1 MNIQSITLPT
11 GKAAILPA
19 DIHLIFPDDPKLS
32 PEQRRA
38 TAYIPWDDKY
48 LEYVQEDYRSFFKH
62 ALPHLGR
69 RTTDVH
75 TALSVNHL
83 PFLIEYSY
91 DPVDARVVFLATIL
105 HDTGWSKVSLPHI
118 ADSLSYSGV
127 ALSEESRLPKEQ
139 HILMSVALAIDL
151 LEGYDFGDE
160 PLPTDSKRHITEI
173 IRRHDYDAPWEV
185 GKYDEL
191 TAETKLVCDADRLWS
206 YTHENF
212 WQDTVRKDVNPA
224 EYIDKLGNAVES
236 YFLTSQAKIK
246 AFALLDDR
254 QEELKALLRASSGR
268 HDTPAE
274 PAKAGAEADI

>member
-1 MNIQSITLPT
+1 MNTQSIALPT
-11 GKAAILPA
+11 GKTATLPA
-19 DIHLIFPDDPKLS
+19 DLRLIFPDDPKLTA
-32 PEQRRA
+32 EQRRA
-38 TAYIPWDDKY
+38 TAYIPWGDKY
-48 LEYVQEDYRSFFKH
+48 LEYVPQEYRSFFQH

-75 TALSVNHL
+75 TALSVSHL
-83 PFLIEYSY
+83 PFLIEYSA
-91 DPVDARVVFLATIL
+91 DPVDDRVVFLATIL

-151 LEGYDFGDE
+151 LDGFDFGDE
-160 PLPTDSKRHITEI
+160 PLLDTSKRHITEI
-173 IRRHDYDAPWEV
+173 IRRHDYDAPWEA

-191 TAETKLVCDADRLWS
+191 TAETKIVCDADRLWS

-212 WQDTVRKDVNPA
+212 WQDTVRKDVKPA
-224 EYIDKLGNAVES
+224 EYIDKLGDAVDS
-236 YFLTSQAKIK
+236 YFLTPQAKIK

-254 QEELKALLRASSGR
+254 QEEYRELLQTNSAQ
-268 HDTPAE
+268 
-274 PAKAGAEADI
+274 